1 MELLGFPEDD
11 VMSQI
16 DLATFF
22 DDLPD
27 DLSLLGDDAFNTF
40 SPDWERLSIDE
51 IENAPMKDGEDG
63 FALEMGKDVSDS
75 FFAGLLV
82 DSPSGGSGEVV
93 DGLSEKDSGSSN
105 PRRAGDGGNKQS
117 VAVEA
122 VNDGKNADDPIF
134 KKRQR

>member
-1 MELLGFPEDD
+1 MDLLEFPEDD

-22 DDLPD
+22 DDSPD
-27 DLSLLGDDAFNTF
+27 DLSLLGDDAFNTS
-40 SPDWERLSIDE
+40 SPDWERLCIDE
-51 IENAPMKDGEDG
+51 IENALMKDGEDG
-63 FALEMGKDVSDS
+63 VAPELGKEVSDS
-75 FFAGLLV
+75 FFAGVLV

-93 DGLSEKDSGSSN
+93 DGLIGRDSGSSN
-105 PRRAGDGGNKQS
+105 PRSAGNSGDKQS

-122 VNDGKNADDPIF
+122 VSDGKNADDLIY